1 MLRFFG
7 PKKAEKRRILS
18 QRHRRD
24 WEISMTFISIKHLR
38 EGMVLDRDVYM
49 FDSKT
54 SKVAML
60 RAGGV
65 LTKAYIDKLS
75 DMGIL
80 GVYIQSHQDEIPQSR
95 DFATVKPDMKKEAI
109 SRIKTAYSLFNN
121 TTFNNVHVDSIKE
134 TSDIARQ
141 LVDTLVNNK
150 GIFVNVEDL
159 RLYDDYTY
167 NHSLGVAILSIAIG
181 LSLSLKRTELYELA
195 LCALLHDIGKMG
207 VPIEIISKPTR
218 LTVEEYNIVKSHP
231 MLGAQFAIRQNI
243 TNKAICSG
251 ILTHHER
258 YDGMGYPHG
267 LAGENIPLF
276 GRIISVADV
285 YDALT
290 SARPYRE
297 PSAAPE
303 AIEYIMGA
311 SGKAFDINVVSAFLR
326 RVAPYP
332 VGSCVRLSNGKMAI
346 VVKQNDHNPL
356 RPVVR
361 LFERVKVPLDLYYQ
375 RDLQNIVID
384 EICTVQT
391 DVII

>member
-1 MLRFFG
+1 
-7 PKKAEKRRILS
+7 
-18 QRHRRD
+18 
-24 WEISMTFISIKHLR
+24 MTFISIKHLR

-80 GVYIQSHQDEIPQSR
+80 GVYIQSHQDELPQSR

-181 LSLSLKRTELYELA
+181 LSLSLKRTELYELS

-218 LTVEEYNIVKSHP
+218 LTVEEYNIVKTHP

-258 YDGMGYPHG
+258 YDGTGYPHG
-267 LAGENIPLF
+267 LVGENIPLF